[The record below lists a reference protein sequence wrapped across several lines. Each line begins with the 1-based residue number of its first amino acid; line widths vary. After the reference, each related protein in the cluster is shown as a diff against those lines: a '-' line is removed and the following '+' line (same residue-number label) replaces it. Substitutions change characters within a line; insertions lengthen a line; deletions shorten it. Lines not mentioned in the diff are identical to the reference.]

1 MDDVWWPRRAII
13 KNIFFQKIF
22 KKYIFFSKNKKVFF
36 FNGTIRPTN
45 FSLFLRNNIFFLQWH
60 VSSAKM
66 KTIVARETGNGTI
79 RPTDIFLL
87 QGYDEKKY
95 LWDGSCQ

>member
-1 MDDVWWPRRAII
+1 
-13 KNIFFQKIF
+13 
-22 KKYIFFSKNKKVFF
+22 
-36 FNGTIRPTN
+36 
-45 FSLFLRNNIFFLQWH
+45 
-60 VSSAKM
+60 M